1 MDVAIRSNARLAAW
15 LAFVALFASL
25 SYAGNLAESTD
36 PGEPLYEPEFFFAS
50 VFGFALLAGAAFLIA
65 IGLEKRTTFA
75 FRPPR
80 SWPKAIGVSFL
91 VFVGVLLVGG
101 ALGMFVDPAEEQG
114 LLPEA
119 WPPPDAVVFGL
130 NATAVVVGAAVAE
143 ELLFRGIGYALL
155 ERFGRAAAIG
165 GTAAAWA
172 AAHGLVAGFPLI
184 LAFGIGLG
192 VLRRFTGSIV
202 PCLFLHAAFNA
213 VALAVAAISS
223 AS

>member
-1 MDVAIRSNARLAAW
+1 MRSNGRLAAW

-25 SYAGNLAESTD
+25 SYAGNLAEDTD
-36 PGEPLYEPEFFFAS
+36 PGEPLYEPEFFVAS

-65 IGLEKRTTFA
+65 IGLQKRATFA
-75 FRPPR
+75 FRRPR
-80 SWPKAIGVSFL
+80 SWPKALGMSFL
-91 VFVGVLLVGG
+91 VFVGVLMVGG
-101 ALGMFVDPAEEQG
+101 ALGVFVDPAEEQG
-114 LLPEA
+114 LLPKA
-119 WPPPDAVVFGL
+119 WPPPDAFVFGL
-130 NATAVVVGAAVAE
+130 NASAVVVGAAVAE

-155 ERFGRAAAIG
+155 ERFGPAVTIG

-192 VLRRFTGSIV
+192 LVRRFSGSIF
-202 PCLFLHAAFNA
+202 PCLVLHAAFNA
-213 VALAVAAISS
+213 FALTFAAVSS